1 MRNQLKEIFRSS
13 QHEITLLSLLTNP
26 HYLIRKALW
35 RQIQKFSLNV
45 SGDVLDFGCGSKPY
59 SRLFSKCDSYVG
71 VDIAI
76 SGHNHMVS
84 QVDFYYDGKTLPFGD
99 CTFDHIISVEV
110 FEHLPNASDILSE
123 FKRVLRP
130 GGTVF
135 ITTPFLYPEHEMP
148 FDFIR
153 YTTSGITQLVN
164 NGGFSVTSQIKTNQ
178 NLGSIIQIFSEE
190 LFRFHKLQIN
200 WLANIMCLPLI
211 ITSNLIVLM
220 ISIIPARNCRA
231 FSNIVTQMTLKWN
244 ENT

>member
-13 QHEITLLSLLTNP
+13 QHEISFLSLLTNP

-35 RQIQKFSLNV
+35 RHVQKFSLKA

-59 SRLFSKCDSYVG
+59 SRLFSNCASYVG

-76 SGHNHMVS
+76 SGHNHKVS
-84 QVDFYYDGKTLPFGD
+84 KVDFYYDGKKLPFGD

-110 FEHLPNASDILSE
+110 FEHLPNASDIMSE

-148 FDFIR
+148 FDFFR
-153 YTTSGITQLVN
+153 YTTSGITQLAHE
-164 NGGFSVTSQIKTNQ
+164 GGFSITSLVRTNQ
-178 NLGSIIQIFSEE
+178 NLGSITQILSEE
-190 LFRFHKLQIN
+190 LFRFHKLQVN
-200 WLANIMCLPLI
+200 LLANILCLPLI
-211 ITSNLIVLM
+211 LISNIFVLITST
-220 ISIIPARNCRA
+220 IPVRKCRA
-231 FSNIVTQMTLKWN
+231 FSNIVTQMTLK
-244 ENT
+244 